1 MRRVGPPIR
10 QQETGAVRRPVHA
23 AGSTTRKL
31 IGRPYELLSMG
42 AIAPS
47 IEQYAGTLPVA
58 ATHRGAESVTPA
70 TGSPMA
76 DVGIVDPRRASEQS
90 SAVIVFTIASEAATW
105 DDCAV
110 TVPLR
115 IRSTGSAEIKTRE
128 SPKTNRRLIV
138 ASLSLAAMWF
148 AASSESPLPLM
159 DSF

>member
-1 MRRVGPPIR
+1 MMPFIPPPPIW
-10 QQETGAVRRPVHA
+10 EARPVHE

-47 IEQYAGTLPVA
+47 IEQYAATLPVA

-110 TVPLR
+110 TVPLH
-115 IRSTGSAEIKTRE
+115 TGSAADK
-128 SPKTNRRLIV
+128 N
-138 ASLSLAAMWF
+138 
-148 AASSESPLPLM
+148 
-159 DSF
+159 